1 MGRIRQHGIG
11 LVGTLIALLIL
22 SSGLLAL
29 GLIQTETL
37 KDSQHSALQAKAL
50 ILAEQR
56 IDQFRDLAQA
66 QDLETLASG
75 SDTLQVDGI
84 RYQRSWEVTPRPDG
98 AKEIV
103 LRIEWNDPRVSTDA
117 SPARL
122 NVSTVISSHLP
133 ATEATPLLSNA
144 PVTLAT
150 TTTTAAS
157 GGCGCRR

>member
-1 MGRIRQHGIG
+1 MAATRQYGIG
-11 LVGTLIALLIL
+11 LVGALIALLIL

-29 GLIQTETL
+29 GLIQTDTL

-56 IDQFRDLAQA
+56 IDQFRDLAQS
-66 QDLETLASG
+66 QDLEALASG
-75 SDTLQVDGI
+75 GDTVQADGI
-84 RYQRSWEVTPRPDG
+84 SYQRNWEVISRADG
-98 AKEIV
+98 AREII
-103 LRIEWNDPRVSTDA
+103 LRVEWNDPRSPA
-117 SPARL
+117 GSPPARL

-133 ATEATPLLSNA
+133 ATEATPLLGKA

-150 TTTTAAS
+150 TTTTSS